1 MRNQYKETLDE
12 YDFTSQEWIATK
24 SMDID
29 KGLRHHWMKI
39 TIMRM
44 RFHEWIGTRSMDEM
58 RNFQKF
64 VNESIFRWI

>member
-12 YDFTSQEWIATK
+12 YDFTFQEWIGTK

-29 KGLRHHWMKI
+29 EGLRHHWMKI

-44 RFHEWIGTRSMDEM
+44 RFHEWIGTG
-58 RNFQKF
+58 
-64 VNESIFRWI
+64 SIIG